1 MAEQEWSVPGSVE
14 SIVCVNPV
22 RGVVENDCT
31 EALHQRDKSVELIDV
46 SVGDPTR
53 FGTLPVHP
61 AVTEA
66 LLKVI
71 HSGRYNGYH
80 PSNGI
85 PETREAVARYFS
97 RPGAQLSAEVV
108 N

>member
-1 MAEQEWSVPGSVE
+1 MAEQEWSVPGSQE

-22 RGVVENDCT
+22 RSVVENECT
-31 EALHQRDKSVELIDV
+31 EALQQRDKSVELIDT
-46 SVGDPTR
+46 STGDPTR

-61 AVTEA
+61 AVNEA

-71 HSGRYNGYH
+71 ESGKYNGYF

-85 PETREAVARYFS
+85 PETREAVAKYFS
-97 RPGAQLSAEVV
+97 RPGAQLTAEVT
-108 N
+108 